1 MIATDPLSLVF
12 IGCFVVSGTF
22 LLISSLLGAG
32 HEDLHLGHFGHIG
45 HAGHAGHAAGASHA
59 SGVAHHALP
68 QGHAAGHAAHPAT
81 HAGAANGQA
90 AQASPPIW
98 AFLASFFNLYALLT
112 FLFWFGLIGY
122 VLKNLADFGSLLA
135 SVVGL
140 IVGLVGAV
148 LITIAMHRLMGR
160 DDGELTAESS
170 EMIGTLAT
178 VSMPIRAGGIGEV
191 IYKKGT
197 SGRKSIGARSVDD
210 QAIPRDAEVVIVGY
224 EKGIAQVQMWDHFLN
239 EHDELESFLRTRQEG
254 SDSAQTSDVTSSQG

>member
-32 HEDLHLGHFGHIG
+32 HEDLHFGHFGHMVHG
-45 HAGHAGHAAGASHA
+45 SHAGHAPGHA

-68 QGHAAGHAAHPAT
+68 QGHSAGHTSASS
-81 HAGAANGQA
+81 GQA
-90 AQASPPIW
+90 AQPSLPFW
-98 AFLASFFNLYALLT
+98 AVLASFFNLYALLT

-122 VLKNLADFGSLLA
+122 VLKNLADYGSFFAAATGLL
-135 SVVGL
+135 VG
-140 IVGLVGAV
+140 IVGAI
-148 LITIAMHRLMGR
+148 LITLVMHRLGR
-160 DDGELTAESS
+160 DVGELTAESS
-170 EMIGTLAT
+170 ELVGTLAT

-197 SGRKSIGARSVDD
+197 GGRKSLGARCVDG

-224 EKGIAQVQMWDHFLN
+224 EKGIAQVQTWDRFIA
-239 EHDELESFLRTRQEG
+239 ETDDLEEALRAQQRG
-254 SDSAQTSDVTSSQG
+254 NDSTQTPDFTSPQSSEPV